1 MKNSIIKLLF
11 VLLVLVSCN
20 KAVKTVTMDPKLA
33 QGKSTYDYKCAK
45 CHEAP
50 KVGSYDAAGWDHQV
64 GRMAARAGLTDSEKT
79 LVLMYVKSVPKG

>member
-20 KAVKTVTMDPKLA
+20 KAAKTVAMDPKLA
-33 QGKSTYDYKCAK
+33 QGKSAYEFKCAK

-50 KVGSYDAAGWDHQV
+50 KVGSYDDAGWDHQV
-64 GRMAARAGLTDSEKT
+64 GRMAARAKLTEEEKT